1 MINFILGIV
10 LGVLFA
16 SSYLIVYNLGKKKN
30 KNVEVEEISSE
41 EKEKI
46 RKYKEGFANMMNYS
60 IDVAMGRGDK

>member
-10 LGVLFA
+10 LGLLFA

-30 KNVEVEEISSE
+30 KNVEVEEISLE

-46 RKYKEGFANMMNYS
+46 RKYREGFSNMMNYS
-60 IDVAMGRGDK
+60 IDVAMGKEGK